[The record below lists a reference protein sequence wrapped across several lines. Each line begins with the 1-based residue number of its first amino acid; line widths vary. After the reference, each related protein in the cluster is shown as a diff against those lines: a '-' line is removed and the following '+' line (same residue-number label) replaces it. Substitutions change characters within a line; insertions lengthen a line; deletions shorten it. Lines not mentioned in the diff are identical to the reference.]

1 MRHLLTRIPKSLFA
15 LLLLALLFI
24 GAAAAKTDTDWVT
37 VERPFWR
44 LKFPRQFGDD
54 ARAVDTMMERAT
66 KELSTLFGEPDPARL
81 LDNTFVEVM
90 THPDGCRHASYSHA
104 SMESNMRWDG
114 YQARIHLLAPSIFSQ
129 YAVGRTSPTDAVDTY
144 YRILLHEYSSVFVQ
158 RLILSKSGGWQYH
171 EADPWFLQGFD
182 EFIASRGADG
192 ERFTE
197 RLEKRLAPIRRQ
209 PDRVKFAGHIKVT
222 DPYGDG
228 FAVVAF
234 LADTFGPEAV
244 RRIWLSPER
253 TFSRAVEATLGA
265 DYPALQSKWTE
276 WLAQKSIRP

>member
-1 MRHLLTRIPKSLFA
+1 MRSRPFPRIPRPLFV
-15 LLLLALLFI
+15 LLLGVLVFI
-24 GAAAAKTDTDWVT
+24 GATAAKTESEWVT
-37 VERPFWR
+37 VEREFWR
-44 LKFPRQFGDD
+44 VKFPPELGED
-54 ARAVDTMMERAT
+54 ARAVDTMMDRAT

-81 LDNTFVEVM
+81 LDTTVVEVM

-129 YAVGRTSPTDAVDTY
+129 YAVGRTNPTDAVDTY

-158 RLILSKSGGWQYH
+158 RLILSKGGGWQYH

-192 ERFTE
+192 DRFTE

-209 PDRVKFAGHIKVT
+209 PDRVKFAKDIRVS

-234 LADTFGPEAV
+234 LHETFGPDAV
-244 RRIWLSPER
+244 RKIWLSPER
-253 TFSRAVEATLGA
+253 SFSRAVESTLGT
-265 DYPALQSKWTE
+265 DYPNLQAKWRV
-276 WLAQKSIRP
+276 WLAKGA